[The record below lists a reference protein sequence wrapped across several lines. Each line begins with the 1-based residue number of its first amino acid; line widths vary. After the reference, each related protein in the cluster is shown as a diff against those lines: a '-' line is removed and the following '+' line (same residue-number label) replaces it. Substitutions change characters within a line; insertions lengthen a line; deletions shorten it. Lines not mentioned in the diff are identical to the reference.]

1 MFIILNYI
9 HGIIVNLT
17 SLFHGIQPEN
27 IELFVYVQSDFTTS
41 VYTSQSEIC
50 DTKDVGEK
58 AREEEPHYLTMAS
71 IMTIVDKRNQN
82 TAGNLSSEL
91 LIFLHFVRQINS
103 PFRRGCKNQH

>member
-82 TAGNLSSEL
+82 TAGNLSSRT
-91 LIFLHFVRQINS
+91 FNF
-103 PFRRGCKNQH
+103 FTFC